1 MVEGKRVW
9 ETGRTEGKDMVEGK
23 RVRETGRTGRKGHG

>member
-1 MVEGKRVW
+1 MVR

-23 RVRETGRTGRKGHG
+23 RVWKTGRTEGKIWLRGRG